1 MSTLVSD
8 PIADL
13 LTRIRNGAM
22 SRKDSVDVPYSKL
35 KESIAGILAHHGFV
49 NGVEKVAKEGERPKL
64 RIGLKY
70 TRGRFGVIQGIERI
84 SRPGRR
90 VYFGAT
96 EIPAVKN
103 GLGIAIVSTPRGV
116 MSDAD
121 ARAQNVG
128 GELLCRVW

>member
-1 MSTLVSD
+1 MSKLIND

-22 SRKDSVDVPYSKL
+22 ARKDSVELPYSKA
-35 KESIAGILAHHGFV
+35 KENIAKILSEHGFV
-49 NGVEKVAKEGERPKL
+49 GGVEKVTKEGEFPSL
-64 RIGLKY
+64 RIGIKY

-84 SRPGRR
+84 SKPGRR

-96 EIPAVKN
+96 ELPKVKN
-103 GLGIAIVSTPRGV
+103 GLGIAIVSTSRGV
-116 MSDAD
+116 MTDVD

>member
-1 MSTLVSD
+1 MSVNVND

-22 SRKDSVDVPYSKL
+22 ARKDSVDVPYSKM
-35 KESIAGILAHHGFV
+35 KESIAGILAQHGFV
-49 NGVEKVAKEGERPKL
+49 SGVEKVAKEGETPKL

-70 TRGRFGVIQGIERI
+70 TRGRSGVIQGIERI

-90 VYFGAT
+90 VYFGST
-96 EIPAVKN
+96 ELPQVKN
-103 GLGIAIVSTPRGV
+103 GLGIAIVSTSKGV
-116 MSDAD
+116 MSDVD
-121 ARAQNVG
+121 ARSQNVG